1 MERKQTT
8 MQRYGKRTVIK
19 LVKKKKKKQ
28 PENKI
33 RKRDRKTHV
42 PLSFI

>member
-19 LVKKKKKKQ
+19 LVKNKKTAK
-28 PENKI
+28 NKI
-33 RKRDRKTHV
+33 RKRGRKTHV